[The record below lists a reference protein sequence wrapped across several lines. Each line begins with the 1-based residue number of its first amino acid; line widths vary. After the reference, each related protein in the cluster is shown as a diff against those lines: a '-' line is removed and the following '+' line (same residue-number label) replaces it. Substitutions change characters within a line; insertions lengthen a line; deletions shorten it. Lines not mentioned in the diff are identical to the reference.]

1 MVGEYGR
8 LRRFAEREIALNE
21 YQSGS
26 TPLLGV
32 GGSSGP
38 INSFRGWQYFLIF
51 FVLALGSIYAA
62 PNLFQPDPALEV
74 RAVSSSSMDA
84 EVLSRLWRIYVRVG
98 KSPASKK

>member
-1 MVGEYGR
+1 M
-8 LRRFAEREIALNE
+8 NE

-26 TPLLGV
+26 TPLLGG

-51 FVLALGSIYAA
+51 FVLTLGSIYAA

-84 EVLSRLWRIYVRVG
+84 GGIKSSLENYVRVG